1 MSKYDTHVKPKFKEI
16 EKWIG
21 EGATQA
27 IIAKKLGISERTL
40 RNYLRKYAEFAELY
54 KSGQID
60 LVEDL
65 RGTLFKK
72 AKGFQF
78 TETEKTVEYGIVTK
92 EVTKVKTALPD
103 VAAIN
108 LLLKNYD
115 KNNWANDPQQLM
127 LKKEE
132 LELKKKQVE
141 NEDW

>member
-1 MSKYDTHVKPKFKEI
+1 MSKYETHVKPRFKEI

-21 EGATQA
+21 EGATQV

-40 RNYLRKYAEFAELY
+40 RDYLRKYAEFAELY

-65 RGTLFKK
+65 RGVLFKK

-78 TETEKTVEYGIVTK
+78 TETEKTVENGIVTK
-92 EVTKVKTALPD
+92 EVTKIKTALPD

-115 KNNWANDPQQLM
+115 KSNWANDPQLLE

-132 LELKKKQVE
+132 LKIKKEQAE
-141 NEDW
+141 NENW

>member
-1 MSKYDTHVKPKFKEI
+1 MSKYETHVKPRFKEI

-21 EGATQA
+21 EGATQI
-27 IIAKKLGISERTL
+27 IIAKKLGISERSL
-40 RNYLRKYAEFAELY
+40 RDYLRKYSEFAELY

-60 LVEDL
+60 LISDI

-72 AKGFQF
+72 AKGFQY
-78 TETEKTVEYGIVTK
+78 TESEKIIENGIATK
-92 EVTKVKTALPD
+92 EIIKTKTALPD

-115 KNNWANDPQQLM
+115 KYNWANDPQLLE

-132 LELKKKQVE
+132 LKIKKEQVE
-141 NEDW
+141 NENW